1 MLIHSS
7 LLRLV
12 KNEGIG
18 KQYNYLL
25 RNLSQDRFML
35 NDTSVFGTKRY
46 YAGRDVQK
54 FIHWVNQKIVL
65 RIGQYEYESIKT
77 YDVLLRIATG
87 MLNKLDLSKEEKI
100 EMHDNMV
107 KNVHREL
114 NNVMFQSLPF

>member
-1 MLIHSS
+1 
-7 LLRLV
+7 
-12 KNEGIG
+12 
-18 KQYNYLL
+18 
-25 RNLSQDRFML
+25 ML

>member
-1 MLIHSS
+1 
-7 LLRLV
+7 
-12 KNEGIG
+12 
-18 KQYNYLL
+18 
-25 RNLSQDRFML
+25 ML

-46 YAGRDVQK
+46 YAGRDVHK
-54 FIHWVNQKIVL
+54 FIHWVNKKIVL

-87 MLNKLDLSKEEKI
+87 MLNKLDLPKEEKI